1 MGAVNC
7 LFSPKTIWAY
17 QNNNDSLF
25 TNIIQSMYLT
35 PWKMF
40 FFAYFCNP
48 LIKGAF
54 NDYVDTILP
63 FLTTTYLYMDIF
75 NPEGVQK

>member
-1 MGAVNC
+1 M
-7 LFSPKTIWAY
+7 K
-17 QNNNDSLF
+17 
-25 TNIIQSMYLT
+25 
-35 PWKMF
+35 F